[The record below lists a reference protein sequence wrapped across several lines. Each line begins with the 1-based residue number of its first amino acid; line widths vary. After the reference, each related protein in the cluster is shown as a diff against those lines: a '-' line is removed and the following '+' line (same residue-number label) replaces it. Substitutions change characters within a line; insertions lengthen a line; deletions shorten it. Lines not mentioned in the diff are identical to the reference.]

1 MKGRWL
7 IKFVNLRSPTIHV
20 LLMYSP
26 SYITYVQVIGWISRQ
41 FSCIILL
48 LGPYW
53 TRQLNKSND
62 NTTRLINVN
71 SIQNFT
77 TMGQNQILLDNV
89 GLNLV
94 I

>member
-7 IKFVNLRSPTIHV
+7 IKFVNLISPTIHV

-26 SYITYVQVIGWISRQ
+26 SYIMYVQVVGWISRQ
-41 FSCIILL
+41 YSCIILL

-53 TRQLNKSND
+53 TRQPNKSND
-62 NTTRLINVN
+62 NNTRPINVN
-71 SIQNFT
+71 SIRNFT
-77 TMGQNQILLDNV
+77 IMGQNQILLDNV
-89 GLNLV
+89 NLNLV